1 MPGRTTKPRSATV
14 GRTSGSAALT
24 GAAGTFQ
31 RSDVGKAISGT
42 GIPAGATITAVASAT
57 AATLSANA
65 TTTTSGAATIGLVSG
80 TGTTVGAAT
89 AEQAAAAQKVGFFGF
104 SPESDA
110 EADSY
115 SVAAV
120 NAGTVDPGRVTSPN
134 SEAPYLTPRV
144 ES

>member
-1 MPGRTTKPRSATV
+1 MPGRTSKPRTATV
-14 GRTSGSAALT
+14 GRTSGSTALT

-31 RSDVGKAISGT
+31 RGDVGKAISG
-42 GIPAGATITAVASAT
+42 AGFAAGTTITAVASAT
-57 AATLSANA
+57 AATASANA
-65 TTTTSGAATIGLVSG
+65 TATSTSAATIGTLAPGSA
-80 TGTTVGAAT
+80 AAT
-89 AEQAAAAQKVGFFGF
+89 EQFNAAQRNGFFGF

-120 NAGTVDPGRVTSPN
+120 NAGTVTPDRVMSPN
-134 SEAPYLTPRV
+134 TEAPYLTPRV

>member
-1 MPGRTTKPRSATV
+1 MPGRTTKTRTATV
-14 GRTSGSAALT
+14 GRTSGSTALT

-31 RSDVGKAISGT
+31 RGDVGRPISGT

-65 TTTTSGAATIGLVSG
+65 TTTTSGAATIGTAG
-80 TGTTVGAAT
+80 PQTGQAYV
-89 AEQAAAAQKVGFFGF
+89 EQAATAQKVGFFGY

-120 NAGTVDPGRVTSPN
+120 NAGTVTPDRVMSPN
-134 SEAPYLTPRV
+134 TEAPYLTPRV